1 MELGSPLVD
10 PGQIK
15 KIMSQMNLEDTLDM
29 HESSSRPTKSI
40 NGKMLEI
47 EVNSGPKKFN
57 NFWIICHKYY
67 KML

>member
-40 NGKMLEI
+40 NGKMHEI

-57 NFWIICHKYY
+57 NF
-67 KML
+67 